1 MSATR
6 KIFFLSD
13 AHLGAPDPRT
23 SLEREKR
30 LTAFLE
36 EIRAEASDI
45 YFLGDIFDF
54 WFEYKRVVP
63 KGFIRFL
70 GKLAELADSGI
81 RLHYFTGNH
90 DIWIYDYLPS
100 EIGMTIYREPAVVD
114 LAGKRFFL
122 AHGDGLDDSDHAF
135 RVIKRIFTNRNLQ
148 WAFARLHPNF
158 ALWLAHGWSRRSR
171 VRHGEEPF
179 RAEGEPI
186 VRHARKYLIDKNFD
200 YLIFGHRHTPVDYPL
215 NERTR
220 LIILGDWVSHFSY
233 AVFDGH
239 ALALQA
245 DIKP

>member
-1 MSATR
+1 LNPGQ
-6 KIFFLSD
+6 KIYFLSD
-13 AHLGAPDPRT
+13 AHLGAPD
-23 SLEREKR
+23 SLASLAREKR
-30 LTAFLE
+30 LTEFLE
-36 EIRAEASDI
+36 EIRADATDV

-90 DIWIYDYLPS
+90 DIWIYHYLPA
-100 EIGMTIYREPAVVD
+100 EVGMTIYRKPSEIEV
-114 LAGKRFFL
+114 AGKKFFL
-122 AHGDGLDDSDHAF
+122 AHGDGLDESDRLF
-135 RVIKRIFTNRNLQ
+135 RWIKLIFTNRALQ

-158 ALWLAHGWSRRSR
+158 AFWLAHGWSKRSR

-179 RAEGEPI
+179 REEGEPI
-186 VRHARKYLIDKNFD
+186 IKYARKNLTDKGFD

-233 AVFDGH
+233 GVFDGRDFS
-239 ALALQA
+239 LQA
-245 DIKP
+245 FVRP